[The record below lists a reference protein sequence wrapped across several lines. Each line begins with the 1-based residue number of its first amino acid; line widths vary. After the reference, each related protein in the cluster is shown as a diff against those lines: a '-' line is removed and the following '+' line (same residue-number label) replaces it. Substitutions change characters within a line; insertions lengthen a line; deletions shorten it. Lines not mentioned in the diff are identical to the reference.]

1 MGLFVGPRAY
11 QSLSRRDTLR
21 DPIRVSSGA
30 VPNRPNVW
38 VMKGIP
44 MIEKRLEALGIALPK
59 PPKPVAS
66 YVPCVRTGDLLIV
79 AGQVPIADG
88 SLRATG
94 TVPDQVSPDEA
105 YACAKLC
112 AINALAAAKAELGS
126 LDRIRRVVRLGAFV
140 ACGADFTE
148 HPSIANGASDF
159 MHEVFGEAGK
169 HARAAVGCASLPLG
183 APVEIEFT
191 FEVA

>member
-1 MGLFVGPRAY
+1 
-11 QSLSRRDTLR
+11 
-21 DPIRVSSGA
+21 
-30 VPNRPNVW
+30 
-38 VMKGIP
+38 MKGTP

-59 PPKPVAS
+59 PPKPVAA
-66 YVPCVRTGDLLIV
+66 YVPCVRTGDLLITAGQIPIV
-79 AGQVPIADG
+79 AGT
-88 SLRATG
+88 LRAVG
-94 TVPDQVSPDEA
+94 LVPSAVSIEEA
-105 YACAKLC
+105 SACAKLC

-140 ACGADFTE
+140 ACGPDFTE
-148 HPSIANGASDF
+148 HPTVANGASEF